1 MQMSDPI
8 WQFSLHAIHALVW
21 FGALFVVLYLV
32 VRLVSLRPLVYATT
46 FLTLCLVALGAYV
59 RLMDAGLGCP
69 DWPGCYGKLSPL
81 QAHAEI
87 SGAEKMSPAGP
98 VSAPKAWKEMAHRYV
113 ASLVGALIVAILLKI
128 LYRRR
133 HVRRDREEPDL
144 SLGLPVFLLGLVVAQ
159 GLFGKWTVTLLLK
172 PAIVTM
178 HLLGGMLILAALTWL
193 SARYLRPAGATRP
206 AEARAL
212 RPWAI
217 VGLVLVFA
225 QIALGGWVSTN
236 YAALACVD
244 FPTCHGLWMPDM
256 DFAHA
261 FQIQRELGMT
271 AAGAPLSNDALNAI
285 QWTHRVGAL
294 VVALYLGT
302 LAVVASRMSGLRGYA
317 SVLVVA
323 LIAQISLGITN
334 VLAMLPIGVAVAHN
348 AGAALLLMS
357 VVMLN
362 FALYQESAR

>member
-1 MQMSDPI
+1 
-8 WQFSLHAIHALVW
+8 
-21 FGALFVVLYLV
+21 
-32 VRLVSLRPLVYATT
+32 
-46 FLTLCLVALGAYV
+46 
-59 RLMDAGLGCP
+59 
-69 DWPGCYGKLSPL
+69 
-81 QAHAEI
+81 
-87 SGAEKMSPAGP
+87 
-98 VSAPKAWKEMAHRYV
+98 MAHRYV

>member
-1 MQMSDPI
+1 MSDPI

-21 FGALFVVLYLV
+21 FGVLFVVLYLV
-32 VRLVSLRPLVYATT
+32 VRLVNLRPLVYATT

-81 QAHAEI
+81 QAQSEI
-87 SGAEKMSPAGP
+87 SGAEKISPAGP
-98 VSAPKAWKEMAHRYV
+98 VSAPKAWKEMVHRYV
-113 ASLVGALIVAILLKI
+113 ASLVGAMMVAIFLKV

-144 SLGLPVFLLGLVVAQ
+144 SLGLPLLLVVLVVAQ

-172 PAIVTM
+172 PAIVTS
-178 HLLGGMLILAALTWL
+178 HLLGGMLLLVALTWL
-193 SARYLRPAGATRP
+193 SARYLKPAGAARP

-212 RPWAI
+212 RPWALL
-217 VGLVLVFA
+217 GLVLVFG

-244 FPTCHGLWMPDM
+244 FPTCHGMWIPDM
-256 DFAHA
+256 DFAHG
-261 FQIQRELGMT
+261 FQVHRELGMT
-271 AAGAPLSNDALNAI
+271 AAGAPLSNAALNAI
-285 QWTHRVGAL
+285 QWAHRVGAL
-294 VVALYLGT
+294 AVAAFLGT
-302 LAVVASRMSGLRGYA
+302 LAFFASRMSGLRGYA
-317 SVLVVA
+317 SVVAVA
-323 LIAQISLGITN
+323 LVAQISLGITN
-334 VLAMLPIGVAVAHN
+334 VLAMLPISVAVAHN
-348 AGAALLLMS
+348 VGAALLLMS